1 MNIALTSASPVP
13 AAQYPRLRVPILLF
27 EERVPA
33 GFPSPAEGYLQ
44 RPIDLNELMVGNP
57 PATFMFR
64 VEGHGMVGAHIHD
77 GDLVIVDR
85 ALKAHD
91 KDIVL
96 AVIDGEFTIKRLRR
110 MRGRVW
116 LQPENREFPCIELSE
131 EREGTTWGVVTG
143 CLRQFKRVSR

>member
-1 MNIALTSASPVP
+1 MFAKPVP
-13 AAQYPRLRVPILLF
+13 VAQFPRLRVTIPLF
-27 EERVPA
+27 DARVPA

-44 RPIDLNELMVGNP
+44 RPIDLNELLVASP
-57 PATFMFR
+57 PSTFMFR
-64 VEGHGMVGAHIHD
+64 VEGHSMVGAHIHD

-85 ALKAHD
+85 ALEAHD

-110 MRGRVW
+110 TRGRVW

-131 EREGTTWGVVTG
+131 EREGTVWGIVTG
-143 CLRQFKRVSR
+143 GVRQFKRHGR

>member
-1 MNIALTSASPVP
+1 MNAQPFCANLYP
-13 AAQYPRLRVPILLF
+13 AAPFPRLRATIPLF
-27 EERVPA
+27 DARVPA

-57 PATFMFR
+57 PSTFMFR
-64 VEGHGMVGAHIHD
+64 VEGQSMIGAHIHD

-85 ALKAHD
+85 ALEARD

-110 MRGRVW
+110 ARSGVASA
-116 LQPENREFPCIELSE
+116 REQ
-131 EREGTTWGVVTG
+131 GVP
-143 CLRQFKRVSR
+143 LH